1 MKTNTLTLPPIV
13 DLTYMLSTPETQP
26 DYVATPAVIGE
37 LVTHDYTITADTLI
51 NRVVKEFDKHPELPG
66 VLIVQNTEYIG
77 ALSRRKVLEELS
89 LPYGVEL
96 FYKRPVSS
104 LCQEINVSFSSL
116 PARMRV
122 EDAVRYALE
131 RPTDEQYEPLV
142 VLYDDGRLRL
152 LDMHI
157 LLMAQS
163 QLLVNANQVV
173 NQLFKVSRTLASS
186 LDLNIVLDSIL
197 MYMKSLVPYKSASVI
212 FFRDDEMD
220 FVALRGFSVDLDIQT
235 LNGVVREN
243 GLAEIVKRTKQPLCI
258 SDASKRLNWAHL
270 PNMPITRTWLSIPL
284 LHWGKVL
291 GMLLMIRTE
300 PDAYSDDQIKL
311 AQTFAE
317 QAAIALQNAL
327 LFKEVNS
334 FTQQLEVTIEERT
347 QNLQSAYRKLE
358 AMDQA
363 KSEFMQTI
371 IEELD
376 QPIRQISG
384 HGKQLLSMST
394 GENDETILSLV
405 NIGEGVKR
413 LRNVLERLQD
423 VALIDANDFKI
434 EQTRVNLSEILH
446 TLGDTFAPLM
456 RERHITCNFVQVDN
470 LPPVFGDPRQLY
482 KVFYH
487 LLENA
492 IRYTPN
498 KGRITVK
505 GAYHLI
511 VENGV
516 KRGEVQI
523 TVRDTGVGIPR
534 AAQTQIFDKF
544 YKNKP
549 SAVASKQDTGGAA
562 GLGLAIARK
571 VVEAHKGRIW
581 AESSGHDEIKL
592 PGSIFYV
599 VLPTM
604 QNAQAPS
611 ILSTGVTL

>member
-1 MKTNTLTLPPIV
+1 MIQ
-13 DLTYMLSTPETQP
+13 TPEPQP
-26 DYVATPAVIGE
+26 HYVATPAVIGE

-66 VLIVQNTEYIG
+66 VLIVQHAEYIG
-77 ALSRRKVLEELS
+77 VLSRRKVLEELS

-104 LCQEINVSFSSL
+104 LCQEINVAFSPL

-142 VLYDDGRLRL
+142 VLVDDGRLRL

-173 NQLFKVSRTLASS
+173 NQLFNVSRTLASS

-197 MYMKSLVPYKSASVI
+197 MYMKSLVPYKAASVI
-212 FFRDDEMD
+212 FFRDEMMD
-220 FVALRGFSVDLDIQT
+220 FVALRGFSADLDIQALDT
-235 LNGVVREN
+235 VVREN
-243 GLAEIVKRTKQPLCI
+243 GLAEIVSRTKQPLCI
-258 SDASKRLNWAHL
+258 SDVTKRLSWVHL
-270 PNMPITRTWLSIPL
+270 PNLAITRTWLSIPL
-284 LHWGKVL
+284 LHRGEVL

-300 PDAYSDDQIKL
+300 ADAYTDDQITL

-317 QAAIALQNAL
+317 QAGLALKNAL
-327 LFKEVNS
+327 LFKEVSS
-334 FTQQLEVTIEERT
+334 FTQQLELTIDERT
-347 QNLQSAYRKLE
+347 RNLQSAYEKLE
-358 AMDQA
+358 GMDRA

-371 IEELD
+371 ISELD
-376 QPIRQISG
+376 QPIKQISG
-384 HGKQLLSMST
+384 HGKQLLGQISA
-394 GENDETILSLV
+394 ENSETVLALV

-423 VALIDANDFKI
+423 VALIDSNDFKMD
-434 EQTRVNLSEILH
+434 QSRVNLSEILH

-456 RERHITCNFVQVDN
+456 HERYITCNFVQVDN
-470 LPPVFGDPRQLY
+470 LPPVYGDARQLY

-498 KGRITVK
+498 KGRITIK

-511 VENGV
+511 VENGM

-534 AAQTQIFDKF
+534 SAQGQIFDKF

-549 SAVASKQDTGGAA
+549 SAVAGKQDTGGTA

-571 VVEAHKGRIW
+571 VVDAHNGRIW
-581 AESSGHDEIKL
+581 AESSGHDEVKL
-592 PGSIFYV
+592 PGSTFYV

-604 QNAQAPS
+604 QNAEAPS